1 MNAAAPHTFAVQAD
15 LTKLACDVVPV
26 PTDLFL
32 DVRPQWTDLGQPC
45 KPSGWNNSNV
55 RVTGA
60 TCDPSCGQS
69 RLVHWV
75 NIGSVPAFADVE
87 WLVEGVRQALD
98 AAGDTLHGKS
108 ILHGRGR
115 PLVGLPLF
123 GTGAGGYDAVRGE
136 VLDAILT
143 ECETAAGRH
152 GYDLVVPGRHRSD
165 YAALQARRLG
175 RGADSPALPDGLMAE
190 ARRLG
195 DLARTGQLALF
206 LGAGIGQ
213 PAGLPS
219 WAELIQRLAEDS
231 PSYASRPGS
240 FSRSRPQTRLAF
252 SRKTSGNSST

>member
-1 MNAAAPHTFAVQAD
+1 MVQAD
-15 LTKLACDVVPV
+15 LTKLACDVVLL

-45 KPSGWNNSNV
+45 KPSGWNNSSV
-55 RVTGA
+55 RVTSA
-60 TCDPSCGQS
+60 TGDPSCGQS

-75 NIGSVPAFADVE
+75 NIGSVPALADVK

-98 AAGDTLHGKS
+98 AAGDTLHDKS
-108 ILHGRGR
+108 ILNGRGR

-152 GYDLVVPGRHRSD
+152 GYNLVIACRHRSD

-175 RGADSPALPDGLMAE
+175 RAADSPALPDRLMAE
-190 ARRLG
+190 AKRLG
-195 DLARTGQLALF
+195 HLASTGQLALF
-206 LGAGIGQ
+206 LGAGIG
-213 PAGLPS
+213 
-219 WAELIQRLAEDS
+219 
-231 PSYASRPGS
+231 
-240 FSRSRPQTRLAF
+240 
-252 SRKTSGNSST
+252 